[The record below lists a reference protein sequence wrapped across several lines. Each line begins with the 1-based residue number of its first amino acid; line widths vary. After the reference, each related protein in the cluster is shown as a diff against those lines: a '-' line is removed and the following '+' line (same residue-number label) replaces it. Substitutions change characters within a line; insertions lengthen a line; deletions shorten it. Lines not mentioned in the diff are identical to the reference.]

1 MLKIKK
7 KKKKKTYDFEYKI
20 YWKNGN
26 ITEGKIKNSKIPPE
40 NIFLNNSLTYFS
52 DAKCVY
58 YNPLAIRN
66 LEIFNLIEKVWE

>member
-1 MLKIKK
+1 MLKT

-26 ITEGKIKNSKIPPE
+26 ITEGKIENSKIPPE
-40 NIFLNNSLTYFS
+40 NIFLNNSLIYFS

-58 YNPLAIRN
+58 YNPLARRN

>member
-1 MLKIKK
+1 MLKI

-26 ITEGKIKNSKIPPE
+26 ITEGKIEKSEIPPE
-40 NIFLNNSLTYFS
+40 NIFLNNSLIYFS
-52 DAKCVY
+52 KGQCFY
-58 YNPLAIRN
+58 YNSRAIRN